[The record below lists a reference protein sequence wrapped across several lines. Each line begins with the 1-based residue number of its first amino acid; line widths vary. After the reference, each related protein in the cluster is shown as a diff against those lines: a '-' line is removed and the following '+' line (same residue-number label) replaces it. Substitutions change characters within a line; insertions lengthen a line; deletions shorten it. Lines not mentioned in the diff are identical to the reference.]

1 MKKPTITLEDAKDA
15 VAEILQNA
23 RTPIRFR
30 GMPKVLKDLQ
40 EELANRATV
49 RARAKGRYVADDPS
63 TPNIDESREP
73 VTKKAKSARKAAKA
87 TKKAAKKAVKKTD
100 KRKK

>member
-1 MKKPTITLEDAKDA
+1 MNKPIITLEDAKDA
-15 VAEILQNA
+15 VADILKKA

-30 GMPKVLKDLQ
+30 GIPKLLGDIQ

-63 TPNIDESREP
+63 TPDIDESREP
-73 VTKKAKSARKAAKA
+73 VTAKSKRARKAATK
-87 TKKAAKKAVKKTD
+87 KKAAKKAA
-100 KRKK
+100 KRKS